1 MTQER
6 SEALVGKGP
15 GSVERKKLEGHM
27 AALHKKVVS
36 CLKTHR
42 SNSKRGMK
50 KVRDYAAENATR
62 AASAQRVRRNVRAE
76 EKRQWMETTMQPT
89 AEELEKTGRQHK
101 KKAHPFHKDVGK
113 PWDWYNP
120 DIING

>member
-1 MTQER
+1 M
-6 SEALVGKGP
+6 GKGP

-36 CLKTHR
+36 KLKGHR
-42 SNSKRGMK
+42 SNSKQNVKR
-50 KVRDYAAENATR
+50 VRNHAVEHATR

-101 KKAHPFHKDVGK
+101 KKAHQFHKDVGK